1 MTREN
6 HVKNKVITIYVFKS
20 PFLCHIYNIVISAGF
35 ILIISIMST
44 FYSSPTFKFKDN
56 FSFQRYHYGLVTV
69 SDGKCR
75 PQTTR
80 LKLST
85 DMLVLQREEF
95 IFPDDDD
102 GYPVDNKVSLLLN
115 TFFSKFSTCKSRI
128 TKLS

>member
-1 MTREN
+1 ME
-6 HVKNKVITIYVFKS
+6 YYDS
-20 PFLCHIYNIVISAGF
+20 PK
-35 ILIISIMST
+35 
-44 FYSSPTFKFKDN
+44 PTKYCKKKF
-56 FSFQRYHYGLVTV
+56 FFQRYHYGIVTV

-102 GYPVDNKVSLLLN
+102 GYPVDNKV
-115 TFFSKFSTCKSRI
+115 KFI
-128 TKLS
+128 TLIRP

>member
-1 MTREN
+1 MEYYDSPKPIEYCKEN
-6 HVKNKVITIYVFKS
+6 I
-20 PFLCHIYNIVISAGF
+20 F
-35 ILIISIMST
+35 I
-44 FYSSPTFKFKDN
+44 
-56 FSFQRYHYGLVTV
+56 FQRYHYGIVTV

-102 GYPVDNKVSLLLN
+102 GYPVDNKV
-115 TFFSKFSTCKSRI
+115 KFI
-128 TKLS
+128 TLI

>member
-1 MTREN
+1 M
-6 HVKNKVITIYVFKS
+6 VKNHKNDILNKKLQNIEEFKI
-20 PFLCHIYNIVISAGF
+20 C
-35 ILIISIMST
+35 ILSL
-44 FYSSPTFKFKDN
+44 
-56 FSFQRYHYGLVTV
+56 QRFHYGIVTV

-102 GYPVDNKVSLLLN
+102 GYPVDNKVKFITLIRPQITDLQKTEKTNFN
-115 TFFSKFSTCKSRI
+115 TSKN
-128 TKLS
+128 

>member
-1 MTREN
+1 MEYYDKPTKYCK
-6 HVKNKVITIYVFKS
+6 KNI
-20 PFLCHIYNIVISAGF
+20 F
-35 ILIISIMST
+35 I
-44 FYSSPTFKFKDN
+44 
-56 FSFQRYHYGLVTV
+56 FQRYHYGIVTV

-102 GYPVDNKVSLLLN
+102 GYPVDNKV
-115 TFFSKFSTCKSRI
+115 KFI
-128 TKLS
+128 TLIRP